1 MAEAAPT
8 IAEAIITLAPTI
20 APTIAPT
27 VAATMAPTVLV
38 TTAATTTATLLAR
51 GHTPSLLPDVYDE
64 SIQAACIL
72 LPVLSLLITLGRR
85 SWLRFTGSNATEAGG
100 RTGADVEGGDTG
112 ELMRASSKGSMTQLQ
127 ANKKEEEEIKLRAAQ
142 KANGS

>member
-1 MAEAAPT
+1 VPLFASSIKRLPSA
-8 IAEAIITLAPTI
+8 LAVPDLC
-20 APTIAPT
+20 ACR
-27 VAATMAPTVLV
+27 VSDR
-38 TTAATTTATLLAR
+38 AATTTATLLAR